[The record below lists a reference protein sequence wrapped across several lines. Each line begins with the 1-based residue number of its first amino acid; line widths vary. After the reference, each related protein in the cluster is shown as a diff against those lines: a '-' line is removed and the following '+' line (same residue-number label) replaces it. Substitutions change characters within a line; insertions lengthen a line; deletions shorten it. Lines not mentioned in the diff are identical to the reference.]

1 MNRDD
6 TGIRRRQ
13 TTVRMG
19 VITLAVSVVLAG
31 LPVAPAVAQQQATA
45 PQDAATQ
52 AALQAR
58 RTAVQAHFSTEQSA
72 CLHRFFVN
80 ACLDRVRKEEGTA
93 LGSID
98 AQLAALGL
106 RGRMRAAEAELRRV
120 QANMAQA
127 QAARPDSTLDER
139 EAARRESDLDQRRSE
154 AAQRAVQ
161 AAETSAAPEA
171 PRRPA
176 VPVRLFPALTPPAAP
191 NPVQRAQAEAQA
203 QADYAAKQ
211 RAYRQKQAALTKQN
225 ATQGEAP
232 ALPVPPASVPPGKR

>member
-6 TGIRRRQ
+6 TDIHRRQ
-13 TTVRMG
+13 TTVRLG
-19 VITLAVSVVLAG
+19 AIALAVVLSG
-31 LPVAPAVAQQQATA
+31 MPVAPAVAQQQATA
-45 PQDAATQ
+45 SRDAATQ

-58 RTAVQAHFSTEQSA
+58 RAAVQAHFATEQST
-72 CLHRFFVN
+72 CMRRFFVN

-106 RGRMRAAEAELRRV
+106 RGRMRAAEAEFRRV

-127 QAARPDSTLDER
+127 QAARPDSTLAER
-139 EAARRESDLDQRRSE
+139 EAARRESDLGQRRSV

-161 AAETSAAPEA
+161 AAETSAAPKV
-171 PRRPA
+171 PRRQA
-176 VPVRLFPALTPPAAP
+176 VPVRLFPAVTPPAAP

-225 ATQGEAP
+225 ASQGEAP